1 MACQKY
7 NPIYLFAD
15 ADLQVRHGEITVADL
30 WGMNWDS
37 DDLFFAFERD
47 FVPYQDIVLGTLPRI
62 DLVTLNR
69 HQNNTSLRGLE
80 IKLTALP
87 DYTTCELPE
96 TRYGCELVVRPPT
109 IVYLAISIA
118 KAFQNNRD
126 RLYSYLNPICA
137 RIEDWTLASSVLPFL
152 PDRMDTLNT
161 VLKVIRDRQI
171 PLVMQPIWKT
181 QGKSAKLHDYCLDIF
196 VWSNIAFTQLFLD
209 AATEEI
215 NIDKMSRQK
224 RCVVWLVKMLYDF
237 TIQGQI
243 NYSEVIDTIS
253 FNTKN
258 DKAFAL
264 SGVKIH
270 KYITSP
276 QLIQPRIKKEEIKNI
291 ILGGGE
297 KFLSPERRLDAI
309 IMNTPDLFV

>member
-1 MACQKY
+1 MSEQ
-7 NPIYLFAD
+7 PRLFGIHHSN
-15 ADLQVRHGEITVADL
+15 RNFSKRSC
-30 WGMNWDS
+30 WGKNQ
-37 DDLFFAFERD
+37 FNNAF
-47 FVPYQDIVLGTLPRI
+47 P
-62 DLVTLNR
+62 
-69 HQNNTSLRGLE
+69 
-80 IKLTALP
+80 TALAG
-87 DYTTCELPE
+87 YMAHQ
-96 TRYGCELVVRPPT
+96 V
-109 IVYLAISIA
+109 
-118 KAFQNNRD
+118 
-126 RLYSYLNPICA
+126 
-137 RIEDWTLASSVLPFL
+137 
-152 PDRMDTLNT
+152 
-161 VLKVIRDRQI
+161 

-215 NIDKMSRQK
+215 NIDKMSRHK

-264 SGVKIH
+264 SGIKTH
-270 KYITSP
+270 RYMTAP
-276 QLIQPRIKKEEIKNI
+276 QLTQPRIKKEEIKNI